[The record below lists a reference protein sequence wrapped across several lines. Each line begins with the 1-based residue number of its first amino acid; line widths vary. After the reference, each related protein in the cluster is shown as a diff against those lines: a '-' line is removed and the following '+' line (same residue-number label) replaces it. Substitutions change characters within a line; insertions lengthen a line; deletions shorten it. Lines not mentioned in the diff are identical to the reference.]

1 MLLERKLPGETM
13 EQFIKRIKETYSVK
27 KLAYTARLDPMAKGY
42 VPILVNDECLK
53 VKEHLNSKKT
63 YQVKIIY
70 GLQTDSD
77 DPLGIIT
84 TKIDI
89 TKDNYSL
96 ITKYITDYLSLISDT
111 SFFQK
116 YHFFSTKMLNH
127 RRLQSSDVQ
136 DTHCVNLYNYSIIKE
151 DVYDYELWKNKVIE
165 KINSIDNTKNFR
177 QEQTINQWNE
187 LDLVNL
193 HYIKISLSVSSGFFV
208 RQLIRD
214 ISDSIGIPLMCY
226 NINRVSID

>member
-1 MLLERKLPGETM
+1 M

-96 ITKYITDYLSLISDT
+96 ITKYITDYLNLISDT

-127 RRLQSSDVQ
+127 RRLKSLNVKDYHS
-136 DTHCVNLYNYSIIKE
+136 VNLYNYTIIKE
-151 DVYDYELWKNKVIE
+151 GIYDYELWKNKVIE

-214 ISDSIGIPLMCY
+214 ISDNIGIPLMCY

>member
-1 MLLERKLPGETM
+1 MLLEGKIPGETM
-13 EQFIKRIKETYSVK
+13 EQFIKRIKKIHSIS

-42 VPILVNDECLK
+42 VPILVGEECIK
-53 VKEHLNSKKT
+53 IKEYLNSKKT

-77 DPLGIIT
+77 DPLGLLT
-84 TKIDI
+84 AKIDI
-89 TKDNYSL
+89 TKDICSL
-96 ITKYITDYLSLISDT
+96 ILKYITDYLNLISDT

-127 RRLQSSDVQ
+127 RRLKSSDVK
-136 DTHCVNLYNYSIIKE
+136 DYHTVNLYNYSVIKE
-151 DVYDYELWKNKVIE
+151 GIYDYKIWKNKVIE

-177 QEQTINQWNE
+177 QEQTIKQWNE
-187 LDLVNL
+187 MDLDSLY
-193 HYIKISLSVSSGFFV
+193 YIKISLSVSSGFFV

-214 ISDSIGIPLMCY
+214 MSDSIGIPLMCY
-226 NINRVSID
+226 NINRISID

>member
-1 MLLERKLPGETM
+1 MLLEHKLPGETM
-13 EQFIKRIKETYSVK
+13 EQFIKKIKEIHSIK

-42 VPILVNDECLK
+42 VPILVDDECLK
-53 VKEHLNSKKT
+53 VKEYLNSKKT

-84 TKIDI
+84 TKMDI
-89 TKDNYSL
+89 TKDNYSV
-96 ITKYITDYLSLISDT
+96 ITKYITDYLNLISDT

-127 RRLQSSDVQ
+127 RRLKSSNVK
-136 DTHCVNLYNYSIIKE
+136 DTHNVNLYNYSVIKE
-151 DVYDYELWKNKVIE
+151 DKYNFKLWKNKVIK

-177 QEQTINQWNE
+177 QEQTIKQWNE
-187 LDLVNL
+187 MDLDNL
-193 HYIKISLSVSSGFFV
+193 YYVKISLSVSSGFFV

-226 NINRVSID
+226 NINRISID